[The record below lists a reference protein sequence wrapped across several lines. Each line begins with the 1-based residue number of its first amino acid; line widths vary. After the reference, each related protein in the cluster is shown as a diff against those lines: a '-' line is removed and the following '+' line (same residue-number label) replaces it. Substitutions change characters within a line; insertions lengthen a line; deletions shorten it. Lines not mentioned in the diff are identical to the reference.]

1 MGSCCSINESNRVR
15 KPSINKSR
23 RSHTLSSHLTNN
35 PNSISELKGS
45 QNEDAI
51 KSSFNIYHKNDK
63 LNGDLNILISKYGD
77 KLSIKKL
84 NYIQLYNIFM
94 NYIYDFSNS
103 NFIICDTR
111 EELKDRQQLF
121 LKKFNQINY
130 SLRQIET
137 MSNERSS
144 KFFNYLKNKNIIFIL
159 KDESSL
165 ELMEKFFIYFIA
177 NNKGGKLIKNI
188 YILSEYIQIYNKDNL
203 SNTYLDYLYY
213 FIDEDIIYQYSP
225 KILINT
231 NDIKST
237 NLNNDNINKN
247 NSYVFVNTYP
257 HSLALS
263 NDKKGDNNRAI
274 NKFDINYICNKN
286 TEEPDLFLNFVAKFN
301 IYYIL
306 NFVLS
311 NEDNINNNSKLI
323 THSEAKRNKV
333 GKEDKKILIKQKNVI
348 IPKNI
353 VFDQFY
359 GLIRNDFFQMIEEF
373 ENEVIDNYCIL
384 VQFDSDIDII
394 FKSKLIYIIISRIT
408 ELSFDDIYNYI
419 KNNFFDIENEELIL
433 SKKDEII
440 KSIS

>member
-1 MGSCCSINESNRVR
+1 
-15 KPSINKSR
+15 
-23 RSHTLSSHLTNN
+23 
-35 PNSISELKGS
+35 
-45 QNEDAI
+45 
-51 KSSFNIYHKNDK
+51 
-63 LNGDLNILISKYGD
+63 
-77 KLSIKKL
+77 
-84 NYIQLYNIFM
+84 M

-408 ELSFDDIYNYI
+408 ELSFDDI
-419 KNNFFDIENEELIL
+419 E
-433 SKKDEII
+433 
-440 KSIS
+440 